1 MTGGAFGFLVRDW
14 PLRLAAIA
22 LAIVLFVGLV
32 LSQNAR
38 VWAGQ
43 IPIDPVNQPQGT
55 FLISG
60 PGEVVSVR
68 YIAPVDVS
76 GQVTSK
82 SFVAT
87 ADLSG
92 MSTDTTGTPV
102 SVPVTVFAPD
112 RRIQVLGWEPRTVA
126 IRLDPVT
133 TRVVP
138 VQVDRGAIPA
148 GLTASDAAVEPS
160 TATIRGPSSVVS
172 RVAAALA
179 RVTIDASGIN
189 VDADTDLIAVDDR
202 GERVAPVNI
211 EPAAAHVTIAVG
223 KQLASRTVPVAVS
236 VKGDLAPGY
245 AIKEILVTP
254 TAATVSGEASVIGS
268 MSSVLTAPV
277 DVSGA
282 TEDLKSEVALAPP
295 RGVTVLG
302 GAKALVRIRIE
313 AETGSRS
320 FGTGLRLVN
329 ARPDREYRLSV
340 PDVLVTLGGTKA
352 ALDAVNPSALAATV
366 DVAGLS
372 AGSASLPARF
382 AAPSGT
388 DLISISPNR
397 VTVTVIVPPTPV
409 PTPVPTPEPTPEPT
423 PVLSPSP

>member
-1 MTGGAFGFLVRDW
+1 MTGGVFGFLVRDW

-22 LAIVLFVGLV
+22 LALVLYVGLV

-55 FLISG
+55 FLLSG

-87 ADLSG
+87 ADLSRI
-92 MSTDTTGTPV
+92 TADTAGTPV

-126 IRLDPVT
+126 VRLDPVT
-133 TRVVP
+133 TRTVP
-138 VQVDRGAIPA
+138 VRVDRGAIPA
-148 GLTASDAAVEPS
+148 GLTASDAVVEPT

-179 RVTIDASGIN
+179 RVMIDASGIN

-211 EPAAAHVTIAVG
+211 EPATAHVTIVVG

-236 VKGDLAPGY
+236 VKGDVAPGY
-245 AIKEILVTP
+245 AIREILVTP
-254 TAATVSGEASVIGS
+254 TAVTVSGEASVIGN
-268 MSSVLTAPV
+268 MSSISTAAV
-277 DVSGA
+277 DVTGESTDVKA
-282 TEDLKSEVALAPP
+282 EVALAPP
-295 RGVTVLG
+295 RGVSVLG
-302 GAKALVRIRIE
+302 SAKAQVQIRIE

-320 FGTGLRLVN
+320 FGTGIRLLN
-329 ARPDREYRLSV
+329 ARSDREYRLSI

-366 DVAGLS
+366 DVSGLE
-372 AGSASLPARF
+372 AGSATRPVRF
-382 AAPSGT
+382 PPPSGT
-388 DLISISPNR
+388 ELISISPNR

-409 PTPVPTPEPTPEPT
+409 PTPVPTQEPTPEPT
-423 PVLSPSP
+423 PEPSPSP

>member
-1 MTGGAFGFLVRDW
+1 VTGGAFGFLVRDW

-126 IRLDPVT
+126 IRLD
-133 TRVVP
+133 
-138 VQVDRGAIPA
+138 
-148 GLTASDAAVEPS
+148 ASDAAVEPS

-268 MSSVLTAPV
+268 MSSVSTAPV

-282 TEDLKSEVALAPP
+282 TADLKSEVALAPP

-366 DVAGLS
+366 DVAGLN

-423 PVLSPSP
+423 PVPSPSP